1 MLILDCDVL
10 EVILGAFIDELKPS
24 LNGQYDIET
33 FVVSACD
40 PGDLLYQSNLFQ
52 WGGHSF
58 TRLRRRSRIAARLG
72 TSGLLVKHV
81 LCH

>member
-52 WGGHSF
+52 
-58 TRLRRRSRIAARLG
+58 
-72 TSGLLVKHV
+72 
-81 LCH
+81 